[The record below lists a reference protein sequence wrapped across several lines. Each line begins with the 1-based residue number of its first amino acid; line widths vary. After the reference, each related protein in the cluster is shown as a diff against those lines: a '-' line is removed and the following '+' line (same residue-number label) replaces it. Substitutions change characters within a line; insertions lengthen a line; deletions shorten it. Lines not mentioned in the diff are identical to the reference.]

1 MCVCVFEIYVEFGS
15 IADSEKAQQ
24 SLAGRKFANRVV
36 VTSFFDVD
44 KYHRREFW
52 AATAAA
58 RLTVTYLLAASPR
71 TILTASLYL
80 WRN

>member
-1 MCVCVFEIYVEFGS
+1 MGRTLAERGEWCGCVCVFQIFVEFS
-15 IADSEKAQQ
+15 NIDESQKAQQ

-52 AATAAA
+52 A
-58 RLTVTYLLAASPR
+58 RCVSY
-71 TILTASLYL
+71 
-80 WRN
+80 

>member
-1 MCVCVFEIYVEFGS
+1 MSNLQIFVEFGG
-15 IADSEKAQQ
+15 IDECQKAQQ

-52 AATAAA
+52 
-58 RLTVTYLLAASPR
+58 LTVVKLVLFDCFIDAVDDCDKSHGHGNRYL
-71 TILTASLYL
+71 
-80 WRN
+80 